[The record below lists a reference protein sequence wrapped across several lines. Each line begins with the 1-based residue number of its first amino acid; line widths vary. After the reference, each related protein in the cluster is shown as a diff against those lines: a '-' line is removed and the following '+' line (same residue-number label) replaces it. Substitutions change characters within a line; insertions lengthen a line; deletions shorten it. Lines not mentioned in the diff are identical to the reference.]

1 MSGSYESNK
10 ISIYNWRNKNRE
22 KWNEYRSAYLKKKR
36 IWLQISLIFLNILL
50 D

>member
-1 MSGSYESNK
+1 MSGSYASNK
-10 ISIYNWRNKNRE
+10 VSIYNWRNRN
-22 KWNEYRSAYLKKKR
+22 RSAWNQYRRDYLKKKR